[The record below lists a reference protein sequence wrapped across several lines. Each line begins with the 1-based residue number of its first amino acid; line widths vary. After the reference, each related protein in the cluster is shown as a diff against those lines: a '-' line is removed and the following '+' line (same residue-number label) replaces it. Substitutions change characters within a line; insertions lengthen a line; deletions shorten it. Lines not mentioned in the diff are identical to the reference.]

1 MTMDTKNK
9 MKGTRYSQEQILKVL
24 QEVESSGNAAEVAR
38 QHGISIP
45 TVYRWRDRFGGMTKS
60 ELAELKALQD
70 ENRKLKYIVATQ
82 AIDNLALKELVKGKW

>member
-1 MTMDTKNK
+1 MDTKNK
-9 MKGTRYSQEQILKVL
+9 MKGTRYSQEQILKVR

-38 QHGISIP
+38 KHGISIP